1 MRPWMRRKIRQ
12 GLGKSWPG
20 LCQSLLYL
28 WERVRLPW
36 RRRPPGGLDG
46 TAKEKDVRD
55 PRYDIL
61 FEPQLIGP
69 HMAKNRFYQV
79 PHCNGGGYR
88 DPSAAAAM
96 RGVKAEGGWGV
107 IFTEQTEMH
116 PTSEI
121 TPFIELRLWED
132 QDIPAIACM
141 AEAMKTH
148 GALAGIQLAYSG
160 INGPNLYTKEVPL
173 APTALPI
180 RTFTNDPVQAR
191 AMDKSDIR
199 NLRRWFVNAARRCE
213 AAGFDLICLYGA
225 HGFGIFQHFLSR
237 ATNQRGDEYG
247 GSLENRSRFVRE
259 VMADLREAVG
269 DRMALTLR
277 VSLDETIG
285 DLGFSNAELR
295 DFIAMN
301 ADLPDLWDLAM
312 GTWEDCSGPSRFK
325 EEAAQ
330 EAWVLGIREL
340 SPRPVVGVGRFT
352 SPDVMARMI
361 RQGVLDFI
369 GAARPSIADPFL
381 PRKIEEGRVED
392 IRECIGCNICI
403 TGDMTQG
410 MGRCTQNPTW
420 MEEWR
425 RGWHP
430 EVIARRGESES
441 VLVIGS
447 GPAGLEAARAA
458 GMRGYDVA
466 LAEARETLGGRV
478 ARERLLPGLSAWGR
492 VADYR
497 LYQIGQRANVQ
508 TYPASALSVDDVLS
522 FGFQNVCVATG
533 ARWRRDGVARQHVV
547 PMPIDGAMPVLT
559 PDDIMEGQMPRGH
572 VVVFDDDHYYMG
584 GVLAELAARAGCNV
598 TLVTPSAFV
607 SDWTANTL
615 EQGAIH
621 RRLAG
626 MGVRIVLN
634 TGVAAIH
641 AGLVE
646 TACSYTSARGEIGC
660 DMVVMVASRQSDDT
674 LYRALVARRA
684 DWADAGV
691 QSVRVIGDAAAPAPI
706 AWATFA
712 GHRYARELDAGLW
725 GEDWGDTPSFRREV
739 TALGPR

>member
-1 MRPWMRRKIRQ
+1 M
-12 GLGKSWPG
+12 
-20 LCQSLLYL
+20 
-28 WERVRLPW
+28 
-36 RRRPPGGLDG
+36 
-46 TAKEKDVRD
+46 RD

-61 FEPQLIGP
+61 FQPMAIGP
-69 HMAKNRFYQV
+69 LTAKNRFYQV

-96 RGVKAEGGWGV
+96 RATKAEGGWGV

-116 PTSEI
+116 HSSEI

-132 QDIPAIACM
+132 KDIPSIAKM
-141 AEAMKTH
+141 AAAMKTH

-160 INGPNLYTKEVPL
+160 INGPNMYTKEVPL
-173 APTALPI
+173 APSALPI

-191 AMDKSDIR
+191 AMDKTDIK
-199 NLRRWFVNAARRCE
+199 NLRRWFVNAAKRSKL
-213 AAGFDLICLYGA
+213 AGFDLICLYGA

-237 ATNQRGDEYG
+237 ATNQRSDEYG
-247 GSLENRSRFVRE
+247 GSLENRSRFARE
-259 VMADLREAVG
+259 VLADLRDAVG
-269 DRMALTLR
+269 DTMALTMR

-285 DLGFSNAELR
+285 ELGFSNDEVR

-301 ADLPDLWDLAM
+301 AELPDLWDLAM

-325 EEAAQ
+325 QEAAQ
-330 EAWVLGIREL
+330 EAWVTGIRDL

-361 RQGVLDFI
+361 RQGRLDFI
-369 GAARPSIADPFL
+369 GCARPSIADPFL
-381 PRKIEEGRVED
+381 PKKIDEGRIDD
-392 IRECIGCNICI
+392 IRECIGCNICV

-430 EVIARRGESES
+430 EKIAAKGESQS
-441 VLVIGS
+441 VLIIGS

-458 GMRGYDVA
+458 ALRGYDVA
-466 LAEARETLGGRV
+466 VAEAGETYGGRV

-497 LYQIGQRANVQ
+497 LYQLGQRPNVQ
-508 TYPASALSVDDVLS
+508 MYPGSRLTAEDVLA
-522 FGFQNVCVATG
+522 FGFQHICVATG
-533 ARWRRDGVARQHVV
+533 STWRADGVARQHVV
-547 PMPIDGAMPVLT
+547 PMAISPQMPVFT
-559 PDDIMEGQMPRGH
+559 PDDLMAGRIPAGR

-584 GVLAELAARAGCNV
+584 GVLAELCAQKGCAV

-615 EQGAIH
+615 EQSQIH

-626 MGVRIVLN
+626 LGVAIRLN
-634 TGVAAIH
+634 TGIASVQ
-641 AGLVE
+641 AGGVE
-646 TACSYTSARGEIGC
+646 TNCTYTDTRAMMEC
-660 DMVVMVASRQSDDT
+660 DAVVLVTSRTSDDGVF
-674 LYRALVARRA
+674 LDLMAQQG
-684 DWADAGV
+684 DWADAGIR
-691 QSVRVIGDAAAPAPI
+691 SVKVIGDAAAPAPI
-706 AWATFA
+706 AWATHA
-712 GHRYARELDAGLW
+712 GHRYARDLDAPDL
-725 GEDWGDTPSFRREV
+725 GDALPFRREV
-739 TALGPR
+739 TRIED